1 MRYQTKR
8 FKSMAIALRELEPFI
23 KSGAHLETG
32 KAFKN
37 FGDLRPRELVA
48 NWLICATVNA
58 EESEN
63 ERMEFHTDP
72 TGGDGVLVDT
82 KTNETWP
89 TEHVLVPMPRSS
101 TVADME
107 ASILKAIEEKQKKGG
122 AAYASG
128 KTLVVFLNSGGGE
141 WKPNRVAR
149 KLPAHDFGAVWVV
162 GLCTA
167 EDGEYIYGAANLH
180 AEGGDAPTW
189 VIQIAKDFGS
199 WVARRVQ

>member
-48 NWLICATVNA
+48 NWLICAAVNA
-58 EESEN
+58 EESEI

-89 TEHVLVPMPRSS
+89 TEHVLVPMHRSS
-101 TVADME
+101 TVADIE

-167 EDGEYIYGAANLH
+167 EDGEYIYGVANLY

-199 WVARRVQ
+199 WIARRVQ